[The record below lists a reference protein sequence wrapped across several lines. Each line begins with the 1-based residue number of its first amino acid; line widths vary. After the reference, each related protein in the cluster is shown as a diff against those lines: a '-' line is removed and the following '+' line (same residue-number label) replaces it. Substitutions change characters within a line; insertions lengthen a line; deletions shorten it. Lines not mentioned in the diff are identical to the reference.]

1 MSGPG
6 SASEPDGGAEFSDE
20 NETTAAPEAD
30 IEAEETIEDAEYT
43 TELVRRPSAAVV
55 VADSGAAG
63 PVRVTTGVVRV
74 ALGAVTEVASWG
86 LGTAVGVTATVV
98 RGSMA
103 GQPPHRVLSQAGDQV
118 RASVRRA
125 LGIDGAH
132 AGAPIAS
139 DAPSLR
145 ERGAE
150 LLRRSADVHGED
162 ADHPAFARILAE
174 LAPDEARILRF
185 LYLDGPQPAL
195 DIRTGRASSAGAQ
208 RFEAGMSLIGEV
220 AALRYPDRAVTYL
233 TNLRRLGL
241 ITVDGD
247 QLGNPARYQLLE
259 SQPEVRRLMKRGFGT
274 KVNHRSIALIPFGTD
289 FTRTCLP
296 VPLDQAL

>member
-1 MSGPG
+1 MAVSGPG
-6 SASEPDGGAEFSDE
+6 SAPENDGGAEFSDE
-20 NETTAAPEAD
+20 NETAAD
-30 IEAEETIEDAEYT
+30 IEVEEETGDAEYS

-55 VADSGAAG
+55 VADPG
-63 PVRVTTGVVRV
+63 PVGPIRATTGVVRV
-74 ALGAVTEVASWG
+74 ALSAVTEAASWG

-103 GQPPHRVLSQAGDQV
+103 GQPPHRVLSEAGDQV
-118 RASVRRA
+118 RDSVRRA
-125 LGIDGAH
+125 LGIDSARR
-132 AGAPIAS
+132 GAPVTS
-139 DAPSLR
+139 QGPSLR

-162 ADHPAFARILAE
+162 ADHPAFDRILAE

-195 DIRTGRASSAGAQ
+195 DIRAGRALSTGTQ
-208 RFEAGMSLIGEV
+208 RIEVGMSLIGEA
-220 AALRYPDRAVTYL
+220 AALRYPERAVTYL

-247 QLGNPARYQLLE
+247 QLDNPARYQLLE
-259 SQPEVRRLMKRGFGT
+259 SQPEVRRLLKRGFGT
-274 KVNHRSIALIPFGTD
+274 KVNYRSIALLAFGTD
-289 FTRTCLP
+289 FTCACLP
-296 VPLDQAL
+296 VPPLGQVL